1 MGARVAYL
9 IGAGASYGERG
20 PKGVN
25 YVKRGIPVVNEMVE
39 GIDYVIA
46 NLFTNPFSNDKKT
59 IISHMR
65 ELKQHCAE
73 YPTID
78 TYAKMLYTTKR
89 FKEYEKLKRQLSV
102 YFLLMQEPNRRDIRY
117 DGFIASLI
125 DEKTGKLPNI
135 NVLSWNYDAQFE
147 FAIADYVPKHDKLAS
162 ITAFLNERN
171 KVFKMNP
178 FISDDRFAL
187 VKLNG
192 TAFFEQTKSGT
203 TLQFGNYRG
212 DYWDTLPDNS
222 KFEIFED
229 FLAHAEYEN
238 GPYECGLSYAW
249 EHYPTLEEDFYDDL
263 RKQLAD
269 TEALVVIGYSFPY
282 VNRKVDKMLF
292 EYMPKLRKVYI
303 QDTHFFDVEERVM
316 TIRDA
321 VYTNPFPDENIH
333 GTDNCSQFL
342 IPNELV

>member
-1 MGARVAYL
+1 MNKVTYL

-25 YVKRGIPVVNEMVE
+25 YVKRGIPIVNEMVD
-39 GIDYVIA
+39 GIDYVIS
-46 NLFTNPFSNDKKT
+46 NLSAKPQSKDIET
-59 IISHMR
+59 IISHMN

-78 TYAKMLYTTKR
+78 TYAKMLFTTKR
-89 FKEYEKLKRQLSV
+89 TKEYERLKRQLSV
-102 YFLLMQEPNRRDIRY
+102 YFLLVQEPTRRDIRY

-125 DEKTGKLPNI
+125 DEKTGRLPNI

-212 DYWDTLPDNS
+212 DYWDGIPDNS
-222 KFEIFED
+222 KYEIFED

-249 EHYPTLEEDFYDDL
+249 EHYATLEEEFFDDL
-263 RKQLAD
+263 KQKLAN
-269 TEALVVIGYSFPY
+269 TETLVVIGYSFPY
-282 VNRKVDKMLF
+282 VNRQVDRMLF
-292 EYMPKLRKVYI
+292 EYMPQLQTIYI
-303 QDTHFFDVEERVM
+303 QDRNFLEVEERLQ
-316 TIRDA
+316 A
-321 VYTNPFPDENIH
+321 VTYSVYKRPFPHDHIH
-333 GTDNCSQFL
+333 STDNCSQFL
-342 IPNELV
+342 IPNELA

>member
-46 NLFTNPFSNDKKT
+46 NLSTVPLSNDKKT

-78 TYAKMLYTTKR
+78 TYAKMLFTTRR

-102 YFLLMQEPNRRDIRY
+102 YFLLVQEPNRRDIRY

-125 DEKTGKLPNI
+125 DANTGKLPNI

-178 FISDDRFAL
+178 FINDDRFAL

-192 TAFFEQTKSGT
+192 TAFFEQSKSGT

-212 DYWDTLPDNS
+212 DYWDGIPDNS
-222 KFEIFED
+222 KYEIFED

-249 EHYPTLEEDFYDDL
+249 EHIPTLEKDFYDDL
-263 RKQLAD
+263 QKQLAD
-269 TEALVVIGYSFPY
+269 TKVLVVIGYSFPY

-292 EYMPKLRKVYI
+292 KYMPKLQEVYI
-303 QDTHFFDVEERVM
+303 QDTRFLDVEERVM
-316 TIRDA
+316 TIRDS
-321 VYTNPFPDENIH
+321 VYVIPFPDEKIH

-342 IPNELV
+342 IPNELA